1 MGSVSR
7 TLPIN
12 RWARAARVSLLPDAG
27 PAASELSLAVSLVL
41 DGLEPDCRLKAIFCS
56 RGSKLVKLQRHRVP
70 YKSVVEIVE
79 PVSARLQ
86 SLEVHAYR

>member
-12 RWARAARVSLLPDAG
+12 RWARAARVSLLPAAV

-41 DGLEPDCRLKAIFCS
+41 DGLELDCWLKAIFCS
-56 RGSKLVKLQRHRVP
+56 RSFKLAKLQRHKVP
-70 YKSVVEIVE
+70 YESVVEIVE

-86 SLEVHAYR
+86 SLEVHADR